1 MQDFQLK
8 NALSVVEL
16 EERFETTVAAV
27 DTARCDGNK
36 AEVPVASEPATAN

>member
-36 AEVPVASEPATAN
+36 VELSEASEPAAIN

>member
-1 MQDFQLK
+1 MQDFQIK

-36 AEVPVASEPATAN
+36 ADVSTASEPTSAT